1 MNQEL
6 PADLPV
12 LTEVVVGDEFP
23 LLTEVVEE
31 TPQPSAVLLAPTNT
45 EPTQATEPPALTPE
59 LDARLE
65 SLIMKH
71 LLPQLELA
79 QRKAIAQTLAEF
91 KQELPH
97 LLHEAQDNPPTA

>member
-12 LTEVVVGDEFP
+12 LTEVVTSDELP

-31 TPQPSAVLLAPTNT
+31 TPATPAELLAPEST
-45 EPTQATEPPALTPE
+45 EPTQATEPPAPTTE

-65 SLIMKH
+65 SLIMEH
-71 LLPQLELA
+71 LLPRLEAA
-79 QRKAIAQTLAEF
+79 QRAAIAQTLAEF
-91 KQELPH
+91 KQELPR
-97 LLHEAQDNPPTA
+97 LLHEAQDNPPEA

>member
-12 LTEVVVGDEFP
+12 LTEVVAGDELP

-31 TPQPSAVLLAPTNT
+31 TPATPAELPAPAST
-45 EPTQATEPPALTPE
+45 EPAGTSEPPAPTAE

-65 SLIMKH
+65 SLIMEH
-71 LLPQLELA
+71 LLPRLEAA
-79 QRKAIAQTLAEF
+79 QRKAIAQALAEF
-91 KQELPH
+91 KQELPR
-97 LLHEAQDNPPTA
+97 LLHETQDNPPAT